1 MVVDI
6 NDDASLVKMAQR
18 AKVVINCCGPFYP
31 TLGQA
36 VVKACIAAGTHHVDV
51 SGEPHYM
58 EKVQLEED
66 EAAKEKGSFDKFF
79 VFYTQ

>member
-1 MVVDI
+1 
-6 NDDASLVKMAQR
+6 MAQR

-79 VFYTQ
+79 VFYTR